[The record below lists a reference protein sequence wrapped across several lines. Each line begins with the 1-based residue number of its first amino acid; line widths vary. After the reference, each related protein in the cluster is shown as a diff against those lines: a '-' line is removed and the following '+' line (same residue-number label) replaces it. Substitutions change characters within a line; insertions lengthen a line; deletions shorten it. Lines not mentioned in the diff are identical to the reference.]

1 MAALSSILA
10 WKIPWTEE
18 SGRLQSM
25 GSQKLDMTEW
35 LSLSKERMRKKK
47 KTKPANS
54 HIFGSE
60 GQLLFDTVLI
70 SGED

>member
-1 MAALSSILA
+1 M
-10 WKIPWTEE
+10 K
-18 SGRLQSM
+18 
-25 GSQKLDMTEW
+25 SQKSDTTEL

-47 KTKPANS
+47 KSLANS

-70 SGED
+70 SGDQII